1 MPVCFSTVKTVF
13 TVTTGDGLYSPV
25 TSICTKRLTV
35 PKPTIYIG
43 SLSLNFCSFRV
54 TIRPSSQ
61 LRVKKNT
68 LLQKFNEIEYGSSTA
83 IYGNLYNTKEVVKKN
98 GDVYANLYE
107 PLFFEA
113 LALLIWRRRAL
124 TNNSL

>member
-1 MPVCFSTVKTVF
+1 M
-13 TVTTGDGLYSPV
+13 
-25 TSICTKRLTV
+25 
-35 PKPTIYIG
+35 
-43 SLSLNFCSFRV
+43 
-54 TIRPSSQ
+54 
-61 LRVKKNT
+61 KKNT